1 MNPLDVIIPVY
12 RGLQETQE
20 CILST
25 LPRLPE
31 WAQLIVI
38 NDASPEP
45 GLTAWLRQQA
55 AEGAF
60 TLLENEHNLGFVGTV
75 NRGMELNPER
85 DVLLLNSDVEV
96 PASDWLERMRE
107 AAYAHDKVA
116 SLTPFS
122 NNATICSFPNFCAD
136 NDLFAGLNVTEL
148 DAVFA
153 QLSLADPLVEVPTG
167 VGFCMYMRRNC
178 MDAVGLF
185 DEATFGKGYGE
196 ENDWCQRAA
205 KAGFVNY
212 HQLNVFAYHKG
223 GVSFQEE
230 GDPRKAKAIELLLGL
245 HPDYNDQ
252 VQRFIAADP
261 AKKARR
267 MAALAII
274 RCHPAPVILLV
285 SHCLGGGVNQH
296 LAELQSFYGDGT
308 CFLRLT
314 PANTA
319 GGVWLHLSAA
329 ASDGMHFNLQQ
340 PEQHQELLD
349 LLRWLGVARMHL
361 HHTLGVPEPVLE
373 LPQQLGCGYMMTIH
387 DYYLL
392 NANPSLT
399 DAQGRFAGD
408 EARQRD
414 AQCAQHYPLPEGMSA
429 AGWREAHLPLLQGA
443 EQVVFP
449 SQDVA
454 ARFLTGFGD
463 KVLAANSVVAWHPD
477 SEQQSWPPVVPWQP
491 AEGKK
496 LKVLVLGAL
505 SREKGALLL
514 EQVAQRLTGRVEFH
528 LLGYAFKPLQGLINH
543 GPYQP
548 ENLQS
553 KLDEIGADVT
563 WFPALCPETYSY
575 TLSTAL
581 GRGLPVVFPDI
592 GAFAERTRGRPQSYM
607 LPWNMPAEQVV
618 AFWLALA
625 AGKPVSDWLAAEHAG
640 LEYAACPSPAQ
651 GYYRRHYLAEL
662 QPVPTVQESLAD
674 TLRHTAELVE
684 QLQRPE
690 LAPGPLTG
698 RERLLLMLWR
708 VRHWPGVRG
717 FIRLVPYSWQQ
728 KLKQRLSKKQLHEIL
743 PKSKS

>member
-1 MNPLDVIIPVY
+1 MKQLDVIVPVY

-20 CILST
+20 CLLST
-25 LPRLPE
+25 LQCLPG

-38 NDASPEP
+38 NDASPESE
-45 GLTAWLRQQA
+45 LTAWLRQQA
-55 AEGAF
+55 AAGRF

-75 NRGMELNPER
+75 NLGMKLNPDR

-96 PASDWLERMRE
+96 AASDWLERMRE
-107 AAYAHDKVA
+107 AAYAHDRVA

-122 NNATICSFPNFCAD
+122 NNATICSFPDFCAD
-136 NDLFAGLNVTEL
+136 NELFAGLNVTEL

-153 QLSLADPLVEVPTG
+153 QLPLAETLVEVPTG
-167 VGFCMYMRRNC
+167 VGFCMYMRRDC
-178 MDAVGLF
+178 MEVVGLF
-185 DEATFGKGYGE
+185 DEETFGKGYGE

-261 AKKARR
+261 AKKARI
-267 MAALAII
+267 MAALAMV
-274 RCHPAPVILLV
+274 RRHPAPVILLV
-285 SHCLGGGVNQH
+285 SHRLGGGVTQH
-296 LAELQSFYGDGT
+296 LGELQSFYGDAA
-308 CFLRLT
+308 CFLRLI
-314 PANTA
+314 PADTA
-319 GGVWLHLSAA
+319 GGVWLHLSATV
-329 ASDGMHFNLQQ
+329 SDGLFFNLQTL
-340 PEQHQELLD
+340 EQHQELLA
-349 LLRWLGVARMHL
+349 LLRWLGVARVHL
-361 HHTLGVPEPVLE
+361 HHTLGVPRQVLT

-408 EARQRD
+408 DVQRRDVECAR
-414 AQCAQHYPLPEGMSA
+414 HYPLPEGMSA
-429 AGWREAHLPLLQGA
+429 ASWRDEQRPLLRDA
-443 EQVVFP
+443 ERLIFP
-449 SQDVA
+449 SCDVA
-454 ARFLTGFGD
+454 CRFLASFNDDT
-463 KVLAANSVVAWHPD
+463 LAANSVVAWHPD
-477 SEQQSWPPVVPWQP
+477 SEQQPWPSVVPWQP
-491 AEGKK
+491 VEGKK
-496 LKVLVLGAL
+496 LKVMVLGAL

-514 EQVAQRLTGRVEFH
+514 EQVAQRLAGQLEFH
-528 LLGYAFKPLQGLINH
+528 LLGYAFKPLQGVISH

-553 KLDEIGADVT
+553 KLDEIDADVA
-563 WFPALCPETYSY
+563 WFPAQCPETYSY

-592 GAFAERTRGRPQSYM
+592 GAFAERTQGREQSYM
-607 LPWNMPAEQVV
+607 LSWNMPAEQVA

-625 AGKPVSDWLAAEHAG
+625 AGKPVDDWLSPEHAG
-640 LEYAACPSPAQ
+640 SESAVRPAPVR
-651 GYYRRHYLAEL
+651 GYYRRHYLAGL
-662 QPVPTVQESLAD
+662 QLSPTVPESLAD
-674 TLRHTAELVE
+674 TLQHATKLLE
-684 QLQRPE
+684 QLRLE
-690 LAPGPLTG
+690 LAPIPLTG
-698 RERLLLMLWR
+698 RERLLLMLWQ

-717 FIRLVPYSWQQ
+717 FVRLVPYSWQQ
-728 KLKQRLSKKQLHEIL
+728 RLKQRLSKKQLHEIL
-743 PKSKS
+743 PNKKS